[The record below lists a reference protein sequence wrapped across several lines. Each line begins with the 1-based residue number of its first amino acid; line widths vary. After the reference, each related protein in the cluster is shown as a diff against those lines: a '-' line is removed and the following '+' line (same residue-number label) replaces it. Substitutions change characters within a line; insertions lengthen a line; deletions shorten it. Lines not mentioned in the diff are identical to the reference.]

1 MILHIKNSNYIPV
14 IIIKNGIIN
23 GCWIQDQQQNQLYTY
38 IYIGQLENKIFKY
51 SLQQYL
57 KIKYKGIDQIIDVKG
72 LQSENYQI
80 MLRETLKDLNKW
92 ENIPY

>member
-14 IIIKNGIIN
+14 IIIKKGIIN
-23 GCWIQDQQQNQLYTY
+23 GCQIQDQQQNQLYTY